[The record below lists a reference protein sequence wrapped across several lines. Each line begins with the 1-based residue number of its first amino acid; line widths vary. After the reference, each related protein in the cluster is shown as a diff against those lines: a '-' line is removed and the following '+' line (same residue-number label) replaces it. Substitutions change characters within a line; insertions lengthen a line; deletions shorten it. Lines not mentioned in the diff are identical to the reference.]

1 MMGHIVRIH
10 GRITSIILL
19 ACGLLAT
26 GAVAQDASGA
36 IVVEWTNYNGWAEGA
51 EGERQTFGPPLSPT
65 MSARFVRVGENGV
78 ETRVCNN
85 GRTGWTG
92 LLEMSDNYSWDEDGR
107 TRLRP
112 GECTTLRDRLSPAA
126 HKYYLI
132 VRPVNGSWPE

>member
-1 MMGHIVRIH
+1 MMGCTVRGNRAI
-10 GRITSIILL
+10 GYIILL
-19 ACGLLAT
+19 ASGLLAT
-26 GAVAQDASGA
+26 GAVAQDASGS

-51 EGERQTFGPPLSPT
+51 EGERQTFGPALNPT

-85 GRTGWTG
+85 GRRGWQG
-92 LLEMSDNYSWDEDGR
+92 LLEMSDDYSWDEDGR

-132 VRPVNGSWPE
+132 ARPVNGTWPE